1 VNPRTQAFTLSEL
14 IVSIT
19 VLVALVLLFSRL
31 FVSATN
37 LTTSG
42 HKRMDAEAQVR
53 PLFER
58 FAVDLAQMI
67 KRTDV
72 DFFGKGTAAPNS
84 AGGTMSGNDQFA
96 FFSTVPGYHSSNVS
110 PSPVS
115 LVAYR
120 IGTNKLERMAKAL
133 SWNGASAS
141 DAPIVFLPL
150 TIAGNWSAAT
160 TATADADYELIG
172 PYIFRFEY
180 HYLLKNGTVSV
191 TPWEATGGHPSVRG
205 LQDVAA
211 ISVSLAALDPKS
223 RQRIAEGDLAVLAG
237 TMNDFSAS
245 MNPGDLL
252 AQWQSAVTASNAL
265 PQSSLGAVRLF
276 ERTFWLAPKL

>member
-1 VNPRTQAFTLSEL
+1 MNPRTHAFTLSEL
-14 IVSIT
+14 MVSIT
-19 VLVALVLLFSRL
+19 ILVALVLLFSRL

-42 HKRMDAEAQVR
+42 QKRMDAEAQVR

-72 DFFGKGTAAPNS
+72 DFFGKGTATPNS
-84 AGGTMSGNDQFA
+84 AGGTMPGNDQFA
-96 FFSTVPGYHSSNVS
+96 FFSTIPGYHSSNVS

-120 IGTNKLERMAKAL
+120 IGANKLERMAKAL

-160 TATADADYELIG
+160 NATADADYELIG

-180 HYLLKNGTVSV
+180 HYVLKNGTVSV
-191 TPWEATGGHPSVRG
+191 TPWEAGGHSSVRG

-211 ISVSLAALDPKS
+211 ISISLAALDPKS
-223 RQRIAEGDLAVLAG
+223 RLRIAEADVAAIAR

-245 MNPGDLL
+245 MSPGDLL
-252 AQWQSAVTASNAL
+252 AQWQSAVTASNGL

-276 ERTFWLAPKL
+276 ERTFWLTPKL